1 MTLTDIKKQMVDYF
15 RMMYHSGMVNLFEG
29 NISARWED
37 RFLITPSQQNKETMT
52 PDMILEIDENGKV
65 LNGREG
71 MKPSSE
77 YKMHMEVYR
86 LRPDVH
92 ACVHNHSLCATAF
105 AVAGKPI
112 VSEGIAESN
121 LVFGQVPVA
130 AYGRMGTVDIYK
142 DFGKYLSEYNAI
154 LLENHGVL
162 TVGGDL
168 TYAFSYA
175 EAVEKMAKIL
185 LLTRF
190 LGGEKSLPEEELNI
204 LRDYGKQLRQKAME
218 R

>member
-1 MTLTDIKKQMVDYF
+1 MTLEDAKAQMVDYF

-29 NISARWED
+29 NISMRWAD
-37 RFLITPSQQNKETMT
+37 RYLITPSQQNKETMT
-52 PDMILEIDENGKV
+52 SDMILEIDENGKV
-65 LNGREG
+65 LNGKDG

-77 YKMHMEVYR
+77 FKMHMEVYR
-86 LRPDVH
+86 LRPDVQV
-92 ACVHNHSLCATAF
+92 CVHNHSLCATAF

-112 VSEGIAESN
+112 ISEGIAESN

-130 AYGRMGTVDIYK
+130 GYGRMGTADIYRE
-142 DFGKYLSEYNAI
+142 FEKYLKEYNAI

-162 TVGGDL
+162 TVGRDM

-185 LLTRF
+185 LIARI
-190 LGGEKSLPEEELNI
+190 LGGEKSLPKEELET
-204 LRDYGKQLRQKAME
+204 LREYGKQLRIMAMDI
-218 R
+218 